1 MQAELELAEKHQLD
15 ITDIVA
21 YYEHKRK
28 EIIDRRQAEAD
39 AEARKREEQAEAEAR
54 KIAQQAEQL
63 AEKRAQFEESWNRKL
78 LELSGDRIAILE
90 YEKEQVLAQAEEL
103 GANRAAIE
111 EYYNKVIAAVR
122 MRSAMNRAP
131 PEASTKSERHL
142 RKSGTRTSGRPVIV
156 LLS

>member
-1 MQAELELAEKHQLD
+1 
-15 ITDIVA
+15 
-21 YYEHKRK
+21 
-28 EIIDRRQAEAD
+28 
-39 AEARKREEQAEAEAR
+39 AEAR

-90 YEKEQVLAQAEEL
+90 YEKEQALAQAEEL

-122 MRSAMNRAP
+122 DEEAQAEQKRQEALNEERATF
-131 PEASTKSERHL
+131 EEEWNKKLLEL
-142 RKSGTRTSGRPVIV
+142 SGDRLAI
-156 LLS
+156 LEY